1 VNGPAGPELEHLLT
15 GLPDLAFGFMIV
27 LCRISAAVMVLPG
40 FGETEIPAVV
50 RAGLAVGITLLIF
63 PGVESMLPGSGG
75 AVLRDLAIIGSELG
89 FGLLLGWLAR
99 LMALSLPIAGQVI
112 STIIGLSSVLQPDP
126 ELGSQ
131 TTGVSRVLAL
141 AVPVLV
147 LSSGLYALPL
157 GALAGSYRLVPPG
170 TLFSPGDAAQS
181 VAVATEG
188 CFSLALRL
196 AAPLVLAGFVWQVML
211 GLLARL
217 VPSLQVYS
225 LSLPGQVL
233 GGLLLLAL
241 LIGPLLA
248 VWMQAMASGFATL
261 PGL

>member
-1 VNGPAGPELEHLLT
+1 MSFGAQAFLN
-15 GLPDLAFGFMIV
+15 GLPNLAFGFMLV
-27 LCRISAAVMVLPG
+27 VCRVSAAVMLLPG
-40 FGETEIPAVV
+40 FGETEIPVVV
-50 RAGLAVGITLLIF
+50 RAGLAVGIALLIF
-63 PGVESMLPGSGG
+63 PGVQGIMPPAGD
-75 AVLRDLAIIGSELG
+75 AVLHDAAMIAAELG
-89 FGLLLGWLAR
+89 CGVLLGWLAR
-99 LMALSLPIAGQVI
+99 LMALSLPIAGQII
-112 STIIGLSSVLQPDP
+112 STMIGLSSVLQPDP

-141 AVPVLV
+141 AAPVLI

-157 GALAGSYRLVPPG
+157 GALANSYRLVPPG
-170 TLFSPGDAAQS
+170 TLLSAGDAAQS

-196 AAPLVLAGFVWQVML
+196 AAPLVLADFVWQAML

-241 LIGPLLA
+241 LIGPILA
-248 VWMQAMASGFATL
+248 VWMQAMRTGFSAL

>member
-1 VNGPAGPELEHLLT
+1 MTSGELTLLT
-15 GLPDLAFGFMIV
+15 GLPNLAFGVMLV

-40 FGETEIPAVV
+40 FGETEVPVV
-50 RAGLAVGITLLIF
+50 LRVGLAVGITVLIF
-63 PGVESMLPGSGG
+63 PGVQAVMPLSGG
-75 AVLRDLAIIGSELG
+75 SALRDLVMIASELG

-99 LMALSLPIAGQVI
+99 LMVLSLPIAGQLI
-112 STIIGLSSVLQPDP
+112 STMIGLSSVLQPDP

-141 AVPVLV
+141 AAPVLI

-157 GALAGSYRLVPPG
+157 AALAGSYHLVPPG
-170 TLFSPGDAAQS
+170 TLFSVGDAAQS
-181 VAVATEG
+181 VAIATEG

-196 AAPLVLAGFVWQVML
+196 AAPLILAGFVWQVML
-211 GLLARL
+211 GLLAKM

-233 GGLLLLAL
+233 GGLLLMAL
-241 LIGPLLA
+241 LISPMLM
-248 VWMQAMASGFATL
+248 VWMQAMRASFASL

>member
-1 VNGPAGPELEHLLT
+1 
-15 GLPDLAFGFMIV
+15 
-27 LCRISAAVMVLPG
+27 
-40 FGETEIPAVV
+40 
-50 RAGLAVGITLLIF
+50 
-63 PGVESMLPGSGG
+63 MLPASGG
-75 AVLRDLAIIGSELG
+75 AGLRDLAIIGSELG

-99 LMALSLPIAGQVI
+99 LMALSLPVAGQII
-112 STIIGLSSVLQPDP
+112 STSIGLSSVLQPDP

-141 AVPVLV
+141 AAPVLI
-147 LSSGLYALPL
+147 LSSGLYAMPL

-170 TLFSPGDAAQS
+170 TMFSAGDAAQS

-196 AAPLVLAGFVWQVML
+196 AAPLILAGFIWQVML

-217 VPSLQVYS
+217 VPSLQIYG

-233 GGLLLLAL
+233 GGLLLTAL
-241 LIGPLLA
+241 LVGPMLA
-248 VWMQAMASGFATL
+248 AWMRAVANAFATL

>member
-1 VNGPAGPELEHLLT
+1 MTSGAETLLAS
-15 GLPDLAFGFMIV
+15 LPDLGFGAMLV

-40 FGETEIPAVV
+40 FGETEVPVV
-50 RAGLAVGITLLIF
+50 LRVGLAVGVTLLIF
-63 PGVESMLPGSGG
+63 PGVQAIMPSSGNS
-75 AVLRDLAIIGSELG
+75 VLRNLTMIASELG

-99 LMALSLPIAGQVI
+99 LMALSLPIAGQII
-112 STIIGLSSVLQPDP
+112 STLIGLASVLQPDTA
-126 ELGSQ
+126 LGSQ

-141 AVPVLV
+141 AAPVLI

-170 TLFSPGDAAQS
+170 TLFSVGDAAQS
-181 VAVATEG
+181 VSIATEA
-188 CFSLALRL
+188 CFSLALQL
-196 AAPLVLAGFVWQVML
+196 AAPLILAGFVWQAML
-211 GLLARL
+211 GLLAKL

-241 LIGPLLA
+241 LIGPMLG
-248 VWMQAMASGFATL
+248 VWMQAVQSRFASL

>member
-1 VNGPAGPELEHLLT
+1 MTSDVQALLT
-15 GLPDLAFGFMIV
+15 GLPELAFGFMLV
-27 LCRISAAVMVLPG
+27 LCRVSAAVMVLPG
-40 FGETEIPAVV
+40 FGETEVPVV
-50 RAGLAVGITLLIF
+50 LRVGLAVGITLLIF
-63 PGVESMLPGSGG
+63 PGIETMMPSSGG
-75 AVLRDLAIIGSELG
+75 TVLHDFTMIGSELAC
-89 FGLLLGWLAR
+89 GLLLGWLAR
-99 LMALSLPIAGQVI
+99 LMTLSLPIAGQII
-112 STIIGLSSVLQPDP
+112 STMIGLASVLQPDP

-141 AVPVLV
+141 AAPVLV

-170 TLFSPGDAAQS
+170 TLLSVGDAAQS
-181 VAVATEG
+181 VAITTEG

-196 AAPLVLAGFVWQVML
+196 AAPLILAGFVWQVML
-211 GLLARL
+211 GLLAKM
-217 VPSLQVYS
+217 VPSLQVYG

-248 VWMQAMASGFATL
+248 VWMRAMQTSFASL

>member
-1 VNGPAGPELEHLLT
+1 MTSSAETLLA
-15 GLPDLAFGFMIV
+15 GLPDLGFGAMLV

-40 FGETEIPAVV
+40 FGETEVPVV
-50 RAGLAVGITLLIF
+50 LRIGLAVGVTLLIF
-63 PGVESMLPGSGG
+63 PGVQAALPGAGDS
-75 AVLRDLAIIGSELG
+75 VLRDLTMIASELG

-99 LMALSLPIAGQVI
+99 LMALSLPIAGQII
-112 STIIGLSSVLQPDP
+112 STQIGLASVLQPDP
-126 ELGSQ
+126 ALGSQ

-141 AVPVLV
+141 AAPVLI

-170 TLFSPGDAAQS
+170 GLFSVGDAAQS
-181 VAVATEG
+181 VAIATEA
-188 CFSLALRL
+188 CFSLALQL
-196 AAPLVLAGFVWQVML
+196 STPLILAGFVWQAML
-211 GLLARL
+211 GLLAKL

-241 LIGPLLA
+241 LIGPMLG
-248 VWMQAMASGFATL
+248 VWMQAVRSSFASL

>member
-1 VNGPAGPELEHLLT
+1 MTGAQALLD
-15 GLPDLAFGFMIV
+15 GLPDLAFGAVLV
-27 LCRISAAVMVLPG
+27 LCRVSAAVMVLPG
-40 FGETEIPAVV
+40 FGEAEIPMVV

-63 PGVESMLPGSGG
+63 PGLQPILPRAGDAG
-75 AVLRDLAIIGSELG
+75 LRDLVLVGSELG
-89 FGLLLGWLAR
+89 VGVLLGWLAR
-99 LMALSLPIAGQVI
+99 LMTLSLPIAGQII
-112 STIIGLSSVLQPDP
+112 STLIGLSSVLQPDP

-157 GALAGSYRLVPPG
+157 GALAGSYRVMPPG
-170 TLFSPGDAAQS
+170 ALFSAGDAAQS
-181 VAVATEG
+181 VAIATEG
-188 CFSLALRL
+188 CFALALRL
-196 AAPLVLAGFVWQVML
+196 AAPLILAGFVWEVML
-211 GLLARL
+211 GLLAKL

-241 LIGPLLA
+241 LIAPMLT
-248 VWMQAMASGFATL
+248 VWMEAVGSSFAGL
-261 PGL
+261 PGS

>member
-1 VNGPAGPELEHLLT
+1 MNGATQALLD
-15 GLPDLAFGFMIV
+15 GLPGLAFGLMLV
-27 LCRISAAVMVLPG
+27 LCRISAAVMILPG
-40 FGETEIPAVV
+40 FGETEVLPVV
-50 RAGLAVGITLLIF
+50 RVGLAVGITLLIF
-63 PGVESMLPGSGG
+63 PGLQPLLPRAGD
-75 AVLRDLAIIGSELG
+75 APVRDLAMIGSELG

-99 LMALSLPIAGQVI
+99 LMALSLPIAGQII
-112 STIIGLSSVLQPDP
+112 STLIGLSSVLQPDP

-141 AVPVLV
+141 AAPVLV

-170 TLFSPGDAAQS
+170 VLFSAGDAAQT
-181 VAVATEG
+181 VAIATEG

-196 AAPLVLAGFVWQVML
+196 AAPLILAGFVWQVML

-241 LIGPLLA
+241 LIGPMLA
-248 VWMQAMASGFATL
+248 VWMEAVRTGFSSL
-261 PGL
+261 PGS

>member
-1 VNGPAGPELEHLLT
+1 MTGGGRALLD
-15 GLPDLAFGFMIV
+15 GLPDLAFGAVLV
-27 LCRISAAVMVLPG
+27 LCRVGAAVMVLPG
-40 FGETEIPAVV
+40 FGETEIPMVV
-50 RAGLAVGITLLIF
+50 RAGLAIGIALLLF
-63 PGVESMLPGSGG
+63 PGLQPILPV
-75 AVLRDLAIIGSELG
+75 AQDAPWRDLAMIGSELG
-89 FGLLLGWLAR
+89 VGVLLGWLAR
-99 LMALSLPIAGQVI
+99 LMALSLPIAGQII
-112 STIIGLSSVLQPDP
+112 STLIGLSSVLQPDP

-170 TLFSPGDAAQS
+170 TLFSAADAAQS
-181 VAVATEG
+181 VAIATEG
-188 CFSLALRL
+188 CFALALRL
-196 AAPLVLAGFVWQVML
+196 SAPLILAGFVWQVML
-211 GLLARL
+211 GILAKL

-241 LIGPLLA
+241 LIAPMLT
-248 VWMQAMASGFATL
+248 VWMEAVGRSFSAL
-261 PGL
+261 PGS